1 LLKLGGLA
9 VGAVSE
15 IVKYN
20 AANKKLNAH
29 IQRSM
34 DGIEPTGT
42 NGKERAHN
50 ERRKHQRRSNTHR
63 F

>member
-9 VGAVSE
+9 VGAVSD

-42 NGKERAHN
+42 NGKER
-50 ERRKHQRRSNTHR
+50 RKK
-63 F
+63 